1 LFEAIEGRFD
11 AGILLPDSMKRVNVL
26 QDPPGTFLGFEVS
39 GIDIMKMT
47 RTVAEPVPAQR
58 ILRATRKISG
68 NAAA

>member
-1 LFEAIEGRFD
+1 
-11 AGILLPDSMKRVNVL
+11 
-26 QDPPGTFLGFEVS
+26 VS